1 MTSVPPAAP
10 GPPPDLPAARDRH
23 GVRVYPYRDPRPHP
37 ALGNSPIS
45 FVSAELWQALADLAI
60 APAAAEAT
68 VLALLRTIASD
79 ATDAALAP
87 GNERAPRHDLYVSAP
102 AYIGARR
109 RMVWFQRDG
118 AGGPVT
124 AFFPPDDALP
134 AGPGPRP

>member
-1 MTSVPPAAP
+1 MDSDPPRSPGRPPGPPAAQRRR
-10 GPPPDLPAARDRH
+10 DAAAH
-23 GVRVYPYRDPRPHP
+23 PYRDPRPHP

-45 FVSAELWQALADLAI
+45 FVSAELWQELADLAI

-68 VLALLRTIASD
+68 VLALLRTIAAD

-87 GNERAPRHDLYVSAP
+87 GNERAPRDDLYVSAP
-102 AYIGARR
+102 AYIGSRR

-118 AGGPVT
+118 ARGPIT

-134 AGPGPRP
+134 AGPYPR